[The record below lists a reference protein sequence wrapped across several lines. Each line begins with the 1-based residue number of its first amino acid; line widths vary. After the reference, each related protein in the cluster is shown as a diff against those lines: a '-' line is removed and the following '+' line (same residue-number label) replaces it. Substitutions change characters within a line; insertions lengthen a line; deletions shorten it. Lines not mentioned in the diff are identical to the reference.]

1 LATIA
6 AAAMA
11 LAGAG
16 AAAGPRAGQAVAT
29 GHVRTAGIAV
39 VKQVGLRNYA
49 GPNCPGQGWN
59 CTSATRVL
67 QISAD
72 GGQNKAECTP
82 SLGTGTEGSS
92 GAVQMCDIKQEGS
105 SNSARCVQR
114 STLAGAVQSCV
125 ILQTGANNRVFVQQ
139 SIDQSEGSSQAGQQ
153 IAKVSQGPGGSDTSA
168 SNDLKLSQD
177 VKQMSKSADPQ
188 TQDAYQS
195 AVILQTALGAGSNSS
210 NIDQSQ
216 LQKAFGSA
224 TQSQNASFSLPSG
237 LLDCV
242 SGFPTAPN
250 SCADVV
256 QHADAGKNANDLHQS
271 IDEDANSGVV
281 ADQDQGSPNGGLE
294 GHVHQDVPDT
304 SSGSSKN
311 KANQSKRQKVSAPSG
326 SSQFQY
332 DPVRCCGT
340 FSQEGGSNNSE
351 DINQSSALD
360 ASEPLANQVSELI
373 GESRSPRGSCAINQ
387 HAKIGDGSETNS
399 ASFSPCPFVILV
411 TSCEGGN
418 ISEGEG
424 GCTAFPPDTGEIDVC
439 LQCIA
444 FVGPSFLKA
453 RP

>member
-1 LATIA
+1 
-6 AAAMA
+6 
-11 LAGAG
+11 
-16 AAAGPRAGQAVAT
+16 
-29 GHVRTAGIAV
+29 
-39 VKQVGLRNYA
+39 
-49 GPNCPGQGWN
+49 
-59 CTSATRVL
+59 VL

-105 SNSARCVQR
+105 SNTARCVQR
-114 STLAGAVQSCV
+114 STLAGAIQSCV
-125 ILQTGANNRVFVQQ
+125 ILQTGADNRAFVAQ
-139 SIDQSEGSSQAGQQ
+139 SIDQSEGSTQAGEQ
-153 IAKVSQGPGGSDTSA
+153 IAKVTQGPGTDDTSA

-177 VKQMSKSADPQ
+177 VKQMSKSALAQ

-195 AVILQTALGAGSNSS
+195 AVVLQTAMGAGSNSS
-210 NIDQSQ
+210 NVDQSQ
-216 LQKAFGSA
+216 LQKAFGGAS
-224 TQSQNASFSLPSG
+224 QSQNASFSLPSG

-242 SGFPTAPN
+242 SGFPEAPN

-256 QHADAGKNANDLHQS
+256 QHADAGKNANNLHQS
-271 IDEDANSGVV
+271 IDEDANSAVV
-281 ADQDQGSPNGGLE
+281 ADQDQGSSNGGLE
-294 GHVHQDVPDT
+294 GHVHQDTV
-304 SSGSSKN
+304 SGSSKN
-311 KANQSKRQKVSAPSG
+311 KANQRKHQKVSAASG

-340 FSQEGGSNNSE
+340 FSQFGGANNSE

-373 GESRSPRGSCAINQ
+373 GESKSPDGSCMINQ

-399 ASFSPCPFVILV
+399 FSSSPSCPFVILV
-411 TSCEGGN
+411 TACEGGN

-424 GCTAFPPDTGEIDVC
+424 GCTAFDPQTGEIDFC
-439 LQCIA
+439 LQCD
-444 FVGPSFLKA
+444 FLGPSFLKA

>member
-11 LAGAG
+11 LAGAS
-16 AAAGPRAGQAVAT
+16 AAAGPRAGQSAAK
-29 GHVRTAGIAV
+29 GHLRTAGIAV

-49 GPNCPGQGWN
+49 GPNCPGAGWN
-59 CTSATRVL
+59 CTNSIRVL
-67 QISAD
+67 QVSTGD
-72 GGQNKAECTP
+72 GQNRAEC
-82 SLGTGTEGSS
+82 STGTLTGQNCVVS
-92 GAVQMCDIKQEGS
+92 QTGS
-105 SNSARCVQR
+105 SNTARCVER
-114 STLAGAVQSCV
+114 STAAGAMQVCD
-125 ILQTGANNRVFVQQ
+125 ITQTGADNRAFIEQ

-153 IAKVSQGPGGSDTSA
+153 IAKVTQGPAAGDTSA

-177 VKQMSKSADPQ
+177 VKQMSKSALAQ

-195 AVILQTALGAGSNSS
+195 AVVLQTAMGAGSNSS
-210 NIDQSQ
+210 NLDQSQ

-237 LLDCV
+237 LDDCV
-242 SGFPTAPN
+242 SGFPAAPN

-256 QHADAGKNANDLHQS
+256 QHADAGKNANNLHQS
-271 IDEDANSGVV
+271 INEDANSGVV
-281 ADQDQGSPNGGLE
+281 ADQDQGSSNGGLE
-294 GHVHQDVPDT
+294 GHVHQDTV
-304 SSGSSKN
+304 SGSSKN
-311 KANQSKRQKVSAPSG
+311 KANQSKRQKLSAASG

-340 FSQEGGSNNSE
+340 FSQFGGANNSE
-351 DINQSSALD
+351 DIDQSSALD

-373 GESRSPRGSCAINQ
+373 GESRSPDGSCMIKQ

-411 TSCEGGN
+411 TSCQGGN

-424 GCTAFPPDTGEIDVC
+424 GCTAFPPETGEIVYC
-439 LQCIA
+439 LQCD

>member
-1 LATIA
+1 MATIA
-6 AAAMA
+6 AAAMV
-11 LAGAG
+11 LAGAS
-16 AAAGPRAGQAVAT
+16 AAAGPRAGQAAAK
-29 GHVRTAGIAV
+29 GHVRTAGLVV

-49 GPNCPGQGWN
+49 GPNCPGKGWN
-59 CTSATRVL
+59 CTSSTRVL
-67 QISAD
+67 QVSTGD
-72 GGQNKAECTP
+72 GQNKAECT
-82 SLGTGTEGSS
+82 GTLTGQNCVVSQT
-92 GAVQMCDIKQEGS
+92 GS
-105 SNSARCVQR
+105 SNTARCVER
-114 STLAGAVQSCV
+114 STAAGAMQVCD
-125 ILQTGANNRVFVQQ
+125 ITQTGADNRAFVEQ

-153 IAKVSQGPGGSDTSA
+153 IAKVTQGPAAGDTSA

-177 VKQMSKSADPQ
+177 AKQMSKSGADQ

-195 AVILQTALGAGSNSS
+195 AVVLQTALGAGSNSS
-210 NIDQSQ
+210 NLDQSQ
-216 LQKAFGSA
+216 LQKAFGGT

-256 QHADAGKNANDLHQS
+256 QHADAGKNANNLHQS

-294 GHVHQDVPDT
+294 GHVHQDTV
-304 SSGSSKN
+304 SGSSKN
-311 KANQSKRQKVSAPSG
+311 KANQSKRQKVSAASG

-351 DINQSSALD
+351 DINQSSTLD
-360 ASEPLANQVSELI
+360 ATEPLANQVSALI
-373 GESRSPRGSCAINQ
+373 GESRSPDGSCMINQ

-411 TSCEGGN
+411 TQCEGGN
-418 ISEGEG
+418 ITEGEG
-424 GCTAFPPDTGEIDVC
+424 GCTAFPPQTGEIDFC
-439 LQCIA
+439 LQCD
-444 FVGPSFLKA
+444 FLGPSSLKA

>member
-1 LATIA
+1 LRRATYVAVLATIA

-11 LAGAG
+11 LAGAS
-16 AAAGPRAGQAVAT
+16 AAAGPRAGQSAAK
-29 GHVRTAGIAV
+29 GHLRTAGIAV

-49 GPNCPGQGWN
+49 GPNCPGAGWN
-59 CTSATRVL
+59 CTNSIRVL
-67 QISAD
+67 QVSTGD
-72 GGQNKAECTP
+72 GQNRAEC
-82 SLGTGTEGSS
+82 STGTLTGQNCVVS
-92 GAVQMCDIKQEGS
+92 QTGS
-105 SNSARCVQR
+105 SNTARCVER
-114 STLAGAVQSCV
+114 STAAGAMQVCD
-125 ILQTGANNRVFVQQ
+125 ITQTGADNRAFVEQ

-153 IAKVSQGPGGSDTSA
+153 IAKVTQGPAAGDTSA

-177 VKQMSKSADPQ
+177 VKQMSKSALAQ

-195 AVILQTALGAGSNSS
+195 AVVLQTAMGAGSNSS
-210 NIDQSQ
+210 NLDQSQ

-237 LLDCV
+237 LDDCV
-242 SGFPTAPN
+242 SGFPAAPN

-256 QHADAGKNANDLHQS
+256 QHADAGKNANNLHQS
-271 IDEDANSGVV
+271 INEDANSGVV
-281 ADQDQGSPNGGLE
+281 ADQDQGSSNGGLE
-294 GHVHQDVPDT
+294 GHVHQDTV
-304 SSGSSKN
+304 SGSSKN
-311 KANQSKRQKVSAPSG
+311 KANQSKRQKLSAASG

-340 FSQEGGSNNSE
+340 FSQFGGANNSE
-351 DINQSSALD
+351 DIDQSSALD

-373 GESRSPRGSCAINQ
+373 GESRSPDGSCMIKQ

-411 TSCEGGN
+411 TSCQGGN

-424 GCTAFPPDTGEIDVC
+424 GCTAFPPETGEIDYC
-439 LQCIA
+439 LQCD
-444 FVGPSFLKA
+444 FLGPSFLKA

>member
-1 LATIA
+1 
-6 AAAMA
+6 MV
-11 LAGAG
+11 LAGAS
-16 AAAGPRAGQAVAT
+16 AAAGPRAGQAAAK
-29 GHVRTAGIAV
+29 GHVRTAGLVV

-49 GPNCPGQGWN
+49 GPNCPGKGWN
-59 CTSATRVL
+59 CTSSTRVL
-67 QISAD
+67 QVSTGD
-72 GGQNKAECTP
+72 GQNKAECT
-82 SLGTGTEGSS
+82 GTLTGQNCVVSQT
-92 GAVQMCDIKQEGS
+92 GS
-105 SNSARCVQR
+105 SNTARCVER
-114 STLAGAVQSCV
+114 STAAGAMQVCD
-125 ILQTGANNRVFVQQ
+125 ITQTGADNRAFVEQ

-153 IAKVSQGPGGSDTSA
+153 IAKVTQGPAAGDTSA

-177 VKQMSKSADPQ
+177 AKQMSKSGADQ

-195 AVILQTALGAGSNSS
+195 AVVLQTALGVGSNSS
-210 NIDQSQ
+210 NLDQSQ
-216 LQKAFGSA
+216 LQKAFGGT

-256 QHADAGKNANDLHQS
+256 QHADAGKNANNLHQA

-294 GHVHQDVPDT
+294 GHVHQDTV
-304 SSGSSKN
+304 SGSSKN
-311 KANQSKRQKVSAPSG
+311 KANQSKRQKVSAASG

-351 DINQSSALD
+351 DINQSSTLD
-360 ASEPLANQVSELI
+360 ATEPLANQVSALI
-373 GESRSPRGSCAINQ
+373 GESRSPDGSCMINQ

-411 TSCEGGN
+411 TQCEGGN
-418 ISEGEG
+418 ITEGEG
-424 GCTAFPPDTGEIDVC
+424 GCTAFPPQTGEIDFC
-439 LQCIA
+439 LQCD
-444 FVGPSFLKA
+444 FLGPSSLKA

>member
-6 AAAMA
+6 AAAMV
-11 LAGAG
+11 LAGAS
-16 AAAGPRAGQAVAT
+16 AAAGPRAGQAAAT

-49 GPNCPGQGWN
+49 GPNCPGKGWN
-59 CTSATRVL
+59 CTSSTRVL
-67 QISAD
+67 QVSTGD
-72 GGQNKAECTP
+72 GQNKAECT
-82 SLGTGTEGSS
+82 GTLTGQNCVVSQT
-92 GAVQMCDIKQEGS
+92 GS
-105 SNSARCVQR
+105 SNTARCVER
-114 STLAGAVQSCV
+114 STAAGAMQVCDITQS
-125 ILQTGANNRVFVQQ
+125 GADNRAFVEQ

-153 IAKVSQGPGGSDTSA
+153 VAKVTQGPGTGTSA

-281 ADQDQGSPNGGLE
+281 ANQDQGSSNGGLE

-360 ASEPLANQVSELI
+360 ASEPLANQISELI
-373 GESRSPRGSCAINQ
+373 GESKSPRGSCAINQ

-399 ASFSPCPFVILV
+399 FSMSPSCPFVILV

-424 GCTAFPPDTGEIDVC
+424 GCTAYPPQTGEIDFC
-439 LQCIA
+439 LQCD
-444 FVGPSFLKA
+444 FLGPSFLTA